1 MVYRSSVSGVKETAR
16 RVENLLERK
25 RKVGSSKY
33 RHFFQ
38 RFGCKGEQRHGT
50 VTGDDGEGL
59 RGRHSA
65 TWVNVDKGS

>member
-1 MVYRSSVSGVKETAR
+1 MGGKPVG
-16 RVENLLERK
+16 ENERK
-25 RKVGSSKY
+25 IGSSKY